1 MSTAATPVEETGEG
15 SVARALAANRSFSM
29 YFSTFFVS
37 NIGMFMQALGVP
49 FVLYGMTKSKTW
61 VGAGG
66 FCSQMSAFAVTPLAG
81 TLADRVSRRV
91 VLVLSQLIQLGSAT
105 VLWLLAVADALTPW
119 RILGVL
125 IIGGLGAGFQHTT
138 AQAILPQ
145 IVEPAHFRSAMRA
158 FPLCFNLPRA
168 IGPLIAGVVLRK
180 FGPST
185 TFAVNALSFVP
196 FIVVISVMHLRPATL
211 AGVAE
216 RWSKQFVEGY
226 RYARANRA
234 LWSAITLVF
243 IMSLLGMSMLSH
255 IADIGTEI
263 YKLRADGLGVI
274 SAAVGIG
281 SVLASLAVVRIGD
294 RVRNSGL
301 GIAGIVVQ
309 GLAVIA
315 AVATHSFP
323 VALGAFFAF
332 GLGNLM
338 TGISMSVVIQTT
350 TEDAYRG
357 RVGSLYMSG
366 YLLGGPIGALLIGV
380 LADQIGLA
388 LTVGIFGALL
398 CLYGAVTAFRYVRDT
413 KPHEVAIQPS

>member
-1 MSTAATPVEETGEG
+1 MTAVAGRAEK
-15 SVARALAANRSFSM
+15 SVARALASNRSFSL

-81 TLADRVSRRV
+81 TLADRVSRRM
-91 VLVLSQLIQLGSAT
+91 VLVLSQIIQLGSAT
-105 VLWLLAVADALTPW
+105 FLWLLAISHALTPW

-145 IVEPAHFRSAMRA
+145 IVEPDHFKSAMRA

-168 IGPLIAGVVLRK
+168 FGPLIAGVVLRK
-180 FGPST
+180 FGAST

-196 FIVVISVMHLRPATL
+196 FILVIAFMHLRPAVL
-211 AGVAE
+211 AGSAE
-216 RWSKQFVEGY
+216 RWGKQFVEGY
-226 RYARANRA
+226 RYARANRS

-243 IMSLLGMSMLSH
+243 MMSLLGMSMLSH

-263 YKLRADGLGVI
+263 YKVRADGLGVV

-281 SVLASLAVVRIGD
+281 SVLASIAVVRIGD
-294 RVRNSGL
+294 RLQNFRL
-301 GIAGIVVQ
+301 GIAGILVQ

-315 AVATHSFP
+315 AVATHSFA
-323 VALGAFFAF
+323 VALASFFTF

-338 TGISMSVVIQTT
+338 TGISMSVVVQTT

-366 YLLGGPIGALLIGV
+366 YLLGGPIGALAIGV
-380 LADQIGLA
+380 VADRIGLA
-388 LTVGIFGALL
+388 PTVGIFGGLL
-398 CLYGAVTAFRYVRDT
+398 LAFGVVTALGRAKSSRFSS
-413 KPHEVAIQPS
+413 PSIPSAG